1 VTQLR
6 KKMLEELQRRNYSH
20 RTATTYV
27 RIVREF
33 AEHFH
38 QPPDKL
44 GPEQIR
50 QYQAHLFQAKKLTP
64 ATVSQYVSALRFL
77 FVKTLR
83 RHFLAEYIPF
93 PKSRRRLPTV
103 LSPKEVARLIDAAGN
118 LYHRTLLMT
127 LYSTAVRRAEL
138 CRLKVQDIDSQ
149 RMMIRINQGKGG
161 RDREVPLSPKLLQTL
176 RVYFRWMRPTTFL
189 FPGTVK
195 GVRADVP
202 ITPNVVWLA
211 CRQAAQRAGIT
222 KRLSPHSLRHSCASH
237 LLEAGAD
244 LRTIQVLLG
253 HSRLEH
259 TLIYLHLSPKHLQA
273 IPNPLDT
280 LEVSSLNGVQRSR
293 RLKKK

>member
-1 VTQLR
+1 MTQLR
-6 KKMLEELQRRNYSH
+6 QKMLEELQRRNYSH
-20 RTATTYV
+20 RTAKTYV

-33 AEHFH
+33 ATYFH

-50 QYQAHLFQAKKLTP
+50 QYQAHLFQAKKLAP

-93 PKSRRRLPTV
+93 PKSRQRLPTV
-103 LSPKEVARLIDAAGN
+103 LSPEEVTRLIDAACN

-127 LYSTAVRRAEL
+127 LYSTAMRRAEL
-138 CRLKVQDIDSQ
+138 CRLKVHDIDSQ
-149 RMMIRINQGKGG
+149 RMLIRINQGKGG
-161 RDREVPLSPKLLQTL
+161 RDRDVPLSPKLLETL
-176 RVYFRWMRPTTFL
+176 RVYWRWMQPTTFL

-202 ITPNVVWLA
+202 ISVNTVWLA

-259 TLIYLHLSPKHLQA
+259 TLLYLHLSPNHLRA
-273 IPNPLDT
+273 IPNPLDA
-280 LEVSSLNGVQRSR
+280 LEVSDLEGVKRSR

>member
-1 VTQLR
+1 MTQLR
-6 KKMLEELQRRNYSH
+6 KQMLEELQRRNYSH
-20 RTATTYV
+20 RTAKTYV

-38 QPPDKL
+38 QSPDQL

-50 QYQAHLFQAKKLTP
+50 QYQAYLFQSKKLAP

-77 FVKTLR
+77 FIKTLH
-83 RHFLAEYIPF
+83 RHFLAEHIPF
-93 PKSRRRLPTV
+93 PKSRKRLPTV
-103 LSPKEVARLIDAAGN
+103 LSPEEVARLIDSARN

-127 LYSTAVRRAEL
+127 LYSTAMRRAEL
-138 CRLKVQDIDSQ
+138 CRLKVRDVDSQ
-149 RMMIRINQGKGG
+149 RMMIRIDQGKGS
-161 RDREVPLSPKLLQTL
+161 RDRDVPLSPKLLETL
-176 RVYFRWMRPTTFL
+176 RVYWRWMQPTTFL

-211 CRQAAQRAGIT
+211 CRQAAQVAGIS
-222 KRLSPHSLRHSCASH
+222 KRISPHCLRHSCASH

-259 TLIYLHLSPKHLQA
+259 TLVYLHLSPKHLQA
-273 IPNPLDT
+273 IPNPLDA
-280 LEVSSLNGVQRSR
+280 LKVSSLDGVQRSR
-293 RLKKK
+293 RLRKK

>member
-1 VTQLR
+1 
-6 KKMLEELQRRNYSH
+6 MLEEIQRRNYSH
-20 RTATTYV
+20 RTAKTYV
-27 RIVREF
+27 RIVRDF
-33 AEHFH
+33 AEYFH

-50 QYQAHLFQAKKLTP
+50 QYQAHLFQAKKLAP

-93 PKSRRRLPTV
+93 PKSRKRLPTV
-103 LSPKEVARLIDAAGN
+103 LSPEEVTRLIDAACN

-127 LYSTAVRRAEL
+127 LYSTAARRAEL
-138 CRLKVQDIDSQ
+138 CQLKVQDIDSQ

-161 RDREVPLSPKLLQTL
+161 RDREVPLSPKLLETL

-195 GVRADVP
+195 GLRSDVP
-202 ITPNVVWLA
+202 ISPNVVWLA
-211 CRQAAQRAGIT
+211 CRQAAHRAGIT
-222 KRLSPHSLRHSCASH
+222 KPLSPHSLRHSCASH

-273 IPNPLDT
+273 IPNPLDA
-280 LEVSSLNGVQRSR
+280 LQVSSLDAVQRSR

>member
-1 VTQLR
+1 MTQLR
-6 KKMLEELQRRNYSH
+6 NKMLEEIQRRNYSH
-20 RTATTYV
+20 RTARTYV
-27 RIVREF
+27 RIVRDF
-33 AEHFH
+33 AEYFH

-50 QYQAHLFQAKKLTP
+50 QYQAYLFQTRKLAP

-93 PKSRRRLPTV
+93 PKSRKRLPTV
-103 LSPKEVARLIDAAGN
+103 LSPEEVTRLIDAACN

-127 LYSTAVRRAEL
+127 LYSTAMRRAEL

-149 RMMIRINQGKGG
+149 RMMIRINQGKGS
-161 RDREVPLSPKLLQTL
+161 RDREVPLSPKLLETL

-202 ITPNVVWLA
+202 ISVNSVWLA
-211 CRQAAQRAGIT
+211 CRQAAQKAGIT

-259 TLIYLHLSPKHLQA
+259 TLIYLHLSPKHLRA
-273 IPNPLDT
+273 TPNPLDA
-280 LEVSSLNGVQRSR
+280 LEVSSLDRVPRSR

>member
-20 RTATTYV
+20 RTAKTYV
-27 RIVREF
+27 RIVRDF
-33 AEHFH
+33 AEYFR

-50 QYQAHLFQAKKLTP
+50 QYQAHLFQAKKLAP

-93 PKSRRRLPTV
+93 PKARKRLPTV
-103 LSPKEVARLIDAAGN
+103 LSSEEVTRVIDAACN

-127 LYSTAVRRAEL
+127 LYSTAARRAEL

-149 RMMIRINQGKGG
+149 RMMIRIHQGKGG
-161 RDREVPLSPKLLQTL
+161 RDREVPLSPKLLETL
-176 RVYFRWMRPTTFL
+176 RVYFRWMRPATFL

-273 IPNPLDT
+273 IPNPLDA
-280 LEVSSLNGVQRSR
+280 LEVSNLDGVPRSR

>member
-6 KKMLEELQRRNYSH
+6 QKMLEELQRRNYSH
-20 RTATTYV
+20 RTAKIYV

-33 AEHFH
+33 ATYFH

-50 QYQAHLFQAKKLTP
+50 QYQAHLFQAKKLAP
-64 ATVSQYVSALRFL
+64 ATVSQYVSALRF
-77 FVKTLR
+77 FFIKTLR

-93 PKSRRRLPTV
+93 PKSRKRLPTV
-103 LSPKEVARLIDAAGN
+103 LSPEEVTRLIDAACN

-127 LYSTAVRRAEL
+127 LYSTAMRRAEL
-138 CRLKVQDIDSQ
+138 CQLKVQDIDSQ
-149 RMMIRINQGKGG
+149 RMMIRIHQGKGG
-161 RDREVPLSPKLLQTL
+161 RDREVPLSPKLLETL

-259 TLIYLHLSPKHLQA
+259 TLIYLHLSPKHMHA

-280 LEVSSLNGVQRSR
+280 LQVSSLNGVQRSR

>member
-1 VTQLR
+1 
-6 KKMLEELQRRNYSH
+6 MLEELQRRNYSH
-20 RTATTYV
+20 RTAKTYV

-50 QYQAHLFQAKKLTP
+50 QYQAHLFQAKKLAP

-93 PKSRRRLPTV
+93 PKSRKRLPTV
-103 LSPKEVARLIDAAGN
+103 LSPEEVTRLIDAACN

-259 TLIYLHLSPKHLQA
+259 TLIYLHLSRKHLQA
-273 IPNPLDT
+273 IPNPLDA
-280 LEVSSLNGVQRSR
+280 LQVSSLDGVQRSR

>member
-1 VTQLR
+1 MTQLR
-6 KKMLEELQRRNYSH
+6 QKMLEELQRRNYSH
-20 RTATTYV
+20 RTAKTYV
-27 RIVREF
+27 RIVRDF
-33 AEHFH
+33 AMYFH

-50 QYQAHLFQAKKLTP
+50 QYQAYLFQSKKLAP

-93 PKSRRRLPTV
+93 PKAHKRLPPV
-103 LSPKEVARLIDAAGN
+103 LSPEEVARLIDSARN

-127 LYSTAVRRAEL
+127 LYSTAMRRAEL
-138 CRLKVQDIDSQ
+138 CQLKVRDIDSQ
-149 RMMIRINQGKGG
+149 RMMIRINQGKGR
-161 RDREVPLSPKLLQTL
+161 RDRDVPLSPKLLQTL
-176 RVYFRWMRPTTFL
+176 RVYWRWMQPITYL

-195 GVRADVP
+195 RVRADVP
-202 ITPNVVWLA
+202 ISVNSVWLA
-211 CRQAAQRAGIT
+211 CRQAAQAAGIS
-222 KRLSPHSLRHSCASH
+222 KRISPHSLRHSCATH

-259 TLIYLHLSPKHLQA
+259 TLIYLHLSTKHLQA
-273 IPNPLDT
+273 VPNPLDQ
-280 LEVSSLNGVQRSR
+280 LQISNLDSVKPSR

>member
-1 VTQLR
+1 MTQLR
-6 KKMLEELQRRNYSH
+6 NKMLEELQRRNYSH
-20 RTATTYV
+20 RTAKTYV

-33 AEHFH
+33 ATYFH
-38 QPPDKL
+38 QSPDRL

-50 QYQAHLFQAKKLTP
+50 QYQAYLFQSKKLAP

-77 FVKTLR
+77 FLKTLH

-93 PKSRRRLPTV
+93 PKAHKRLPTV
-103 LSPKEVARLIDAAGN
+103 LSPEEVAQLIDSARN
-118 LYHRTLLMT
+118 LYHRALLMT
-127 LYSTAVRRAEL
+127 LYSTAMRRAEL
-138 CRLKVQDIDSQ
+138 CRLKVRDIDSQ
-149 RMMIRINQGKGG
+149 RMMIRIDQGKGS
-161 RDREVPLSPKLLQTL
+161 RDRDVPLSPKLLETL
-176 RVYFRWMRPTTFL
+176 RVYWRWMQPTTFL

-202 ITPNVVWLA
+202 ISVNTVWLA
-211 CRQAAQRAGIT
+211 CREAAQAAGIS
-222 KRLSPHSLRHSCASH
+222 KRISPHSLRHSCASH

-259 TLIYLHLSPKHLQA
+259 TLVYLHLSPKHLQA
-273 IPNPLDT
+273 IPNPLDQ
-280 LEVSSLNGVQRSR
+280 LQISNLDHVKRSR